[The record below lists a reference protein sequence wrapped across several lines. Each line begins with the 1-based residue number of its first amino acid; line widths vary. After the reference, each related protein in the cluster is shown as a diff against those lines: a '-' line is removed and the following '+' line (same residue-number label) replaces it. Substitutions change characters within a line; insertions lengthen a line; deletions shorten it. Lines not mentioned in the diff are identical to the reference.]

1 MSQQKSYAAALRGDD
16 GGAAAA
22 VSRFDGRGV
31 TAWMDLALAAQKGMI
46 AGWPRMLA
54 KPIFLRFLLYTGIL
68 SLFIRYNDLFA
79 GKTDTPFS
87 VLEGTNGE

>member
-22 VSRFDGRGV
+22 VSPVRREGRDGRDG
-31 TAWMDLALAAQKGMI
+31 LGLAAQKGMI
-46 AGWPRMLA
+46 AGWAWTLA
-54 KPIFLRFLLYTGIL
+54 KPIVCVFFSPTGIL

-79 GKTDTPFS
+79 GKTDTPFFFF
-87 VLEGTNGE
+87 GGD